1 VNSEEEY
8 EDTFQE
14 PEYEPEPEQQA
25 PEPIFEYNPDPEEH
39 SHPVNLVP
47 QKIKQIVNENDL
59 INEITEFSEY
69 LDREYEAL
77 YPIVIENDVTRNSRR
92 VDQEVQRELE
102 RRLDLVDYIRKLFQ
116 ERIEGLVK

>member
-1 VNSEEEY
+1 MNSKEEY

-14 PEYEPEPEQQA
+14 PEQQS
-25 PEPIFEYNPDPEEH
+25 PEPIFEYNPDPEKH
-39 SHPVNLVP
+39 SHPVNLVQ

-59 INEITEFSEY
+59 IKEITEFSEY

-77 YPIVIENDVTRNSRR
+77 YPIVIENDITRNSRR

-102 RRLDLVDYIRKLFQ
+102 RRLDLVDYIRRLFQ

>member
-14 PEYEPEPEQQA
+14 PYPAEQT
-25 PEPIFEYNPDPEEH
+25 
-39 SHPVNLVP
+39 HPVNLVS

-77 YPIVIENDVTRNSRR
+77 YPIVIENDITRNSTR
-92 VDQEVQRELE
+92 VDHEVQKELE

-116 ERIEGLVK
+116 ARIERLVK